1 MWREESFMLHLMRS
15 AVTPWLRL
23 RECVENWSE
32 ISHDL
37 REPPRKREL
46 HIARLASPASPL
58 S

>member
-1 MWREESFMLHLMRS
+1 MLYLLRS
-15 AVTPWLRL
+15 AVNPWLRL

-32 ISHDL
+32 ISHDV

-46 HIARLASPASPL
+46 HIARLASPIALL